1 MWKIRKEHGME
12 FLRETVLPAVRGQ
25 KQPGGRLNPE
35 SGTKYIPLLA
45 TWLNGEEWENQ
56 DATQSPERET
66 RLYA

>member
-1 MWKIRKEHGME
+1 ME

-56 DATQSPERET
+56 DPTQSQERET